1 MNNIHHTC
9 THAGKGTVGTVVN
22 LVKWLERLLLQ
33 KLDEIPE
40 IRLLT
45 NKLGTQFF
53 GVLWKCL
60 FKVCSLIEIGQKVKS
75 GRDLFIDSDGGSK
88 DWRM

>member
-53 GVLWKCL
+53 GVL
-60 FKVCSLIEIGQKVKS
+60 
-75 GRDLFIDSDGGSK
+75 
-88 DWRM
+88 